1 MKEWNRYFS
10 LVKVLGA
17 TGQKALHNF
26 HLFTRLI
33 TTWYEVSGLK
43 SGYEV
48 SAHLRML
55 SGFP

>member
-10 LVKVLGA
+10 LMKVFGD
-17 TGQKALHNF
+17 TGLKTLHNF

-33 TTWYEVSGLK
+33 TTWYKISGFK

-48 SAHLRML
+48 SAHLQML